1 MKKRCLATILSGILT
16 TLFCVLAACSEP
28 VAPQD
33 DVYDT
38 LNSLFAQTKDEV
50 TLTVGTTLGG
60 ETLNGTFTAV
70 QEENGTH
77 VTYSYEQLSTFEE
90 DEIGYIIPDSYKTTY
105 EGTMLISD
113 GKIVE
118 QDGDAVDIAIE
129 QITAAGL
136 EFDKDYFSDIASSDG
151 EFRANVVAPSDFLQT
166 EIDCSGMR
174 VEVHYTQ
181 ERIDSL
187 MISYTSSVGAQVE
200 FSYTFA

>member
-1 MKKRCLATILSGILT
+1 MKKRYLAIILSGILMAS
-16 TLFCVLAACSEP
+16 FGVLAACSEP
-28 VAPQD
+28 VTPQD

-50 TLTVGTTLGG
+50 TLTIDTTLDG

-70 QEENGTH
+70 QEGNGTR

-90 DEIGYIIPDSYKTTY
+90 DEDGYIIPDSYKTTY

-118 QDGDAVDIAIE
+118 QDGDAADIAIE

-136 EFDKDYFSDIASSDG
+136 EFEKDYFTDVTLSDG
-151 EFRANVVAPSDFLQT
+151 VFRANVIAPSDFLQT

-181 ERIDSL
+181 ESIDL
-187 MISYTSSVGAQVE
+187 LTISYTTSVGAQVE